1 MKTAFAM
8 GKLNVALVDDHVMLR
23 TGLANLIQDI
33 NGYEVILQSDN
44 GKDFIATIELNKQEP
59 DIILLDVSMP
69 HMDGFETAKWIST
82 NLPLA
87 KILVL
92 SMFDDEKS
100 IIKMIRNGAKGY
112 ILKDSEPHELEV
124 ALNDI
129 AHKGYHY
136 SDLVNGKLIYAV
148 NKLDAQTEK
157 ENQSKL
163 TNREVEFLKLS
174 CSEMTY
180 KEIANL
186 MYLSVRTIEGYRDNL
201 FIKLNLKTR
210 VGLVLYAIKN
220 KLVEL

>member
-1 MKTAFAM
+1 MS
-8 GKLNVALVDDHVMLR
+8 KLSVALVDDHTMLR
-23 TGLANLIQDI
+23 NGLAILVNDLG
-33 NGYEVILQSDN
+33 GYEVVLQSDD
-44 GKDFIATIELNKQEP
+44 GLDFTNNITQQKLSP
-59 DIILLDVSMP
+59 DIVLLDVSMP
-69 HMDGFETAKWIST
+69 HMDGFETAKWITT

-112 ILKDSEPHELEV
+112 ILKDSEPQELEI

-129 AHKGYHY
+129 VNKGYHY
-136 SDLVNGKLIYAV
+136 SDLVNGKLIHAV
-148 NKLDAQTEK
+148 NKLDEQSDE
-157 ENQSKL
+157 ERQSKL
-163 TNREVEFLKLS
+163 TSREIEFLKLS

-180 KEIANL
+180 KEIANI

-201 FIKLNLKTR
+201 FVKLNLKTR

-220 KLVEL
+220 KIFEL

>member
-1 MKTAFAM
+1 MS
-8 GKLNVALVDDHVMLR
+8 KLSVALVDDHIMLR
-23 TGLANLIQDI
+23 TGLANLIEDM
-33 NGYEVILQSDN
+33 NDYEVILQSDN
-44 GKDFIATIELNKQEP
+44 GRDFIDATLSKKYDP
-59 DIILLDVSMP
+59 DIVLLDVSMP

-112 ILKDSEPHELEV
+112 ILKDSEPQELEI

-129 AHKGYHY
+129 VHKGYHY
-136 SDLVNGKLIYAV
+136 SDLVNGKLIHAV
-148 NKLDAQTEK
+148 NKLDEQSDEEK
-157 ENQSKL
+157 RSKF
-163 TNREVEFLKLS
+163 TNREIEFLKLS

-180 KEIANL
+180 KEIANI

-201 FIKLNLKTR
+201 FVKLNLKTR

-220 KLVEL
+220 KIFEV

>member
-1 MKTAFAM
+1 MS
-8 GKLNVALVDDHVMLR
+8 KLSVALVDDHSMLR
-23 TGLANLIQDI
+23 NGLAILVNDLD
-33 NGYEVILQSDN
+33 GYEVVLQCDDGLEFSN
-44 GKDFIATIELNKQEP
+44 TIIQQKLLP

-69 HMDGFETAKWIST
+69 HMDGFETAKWITT

-112 ILKDSEPHELEV
+112 ILKDSEPQELEV

-129 AHKGYHY
+129 VHKGYHY
-136 SDLVNGKLIYAV
+136 SDLVNGKLIHAV
-148 NKLDAQTEK
+148 NKLDQQSDEEK
-157 ENQSKL
+157 QSKL
-163 TNREVEFLKLS
+163 TSREIEFLKLS

-180 KEIANL
+180 KEIANI

-201 FIKLNLKTR
+201 FLKLNLKSR
-210 VGLVLYAIKN
+210 VGLVLYAIKH
-220 KLVEL
+220 KIVEL

>member
-1 MKTAFAM
+1 MSQ
-8 GKLNVALVDDHVMLR
+8 LSVALVDDHSMLR
-23 TGLANLIQDI
+23 NGLAILVNDLD
-33 NGYEVILQSDN
+33 GYEVVLQSDDGLEFTN
-44 GKDFIATIELNKQEP
+44 TIIQQKLSP

-69 HMDGFETAKWIST
+69 QMDGFETAKWIST

-112 ILKDSEPHELEV
+112 ILKDSEPQELEI

-129 AHKGYHY
+129 VHKGYHY
-136 SDLVNGKLIYAV
+136 SDLVNGKLIHAV
-148 NKLDAQTEK
+148 NKLDEQTEAEQK
-157 ENQSKL
+157 SKL
-163 TNREVEFLKLS
+163 TNREIEFLKLS

-180 KEIANL
+180 KEIANI

-220 KLVEL
+220 KIFEL

>member
-1 MKTAFAM
+1 MS
-8 GKLNVALVDDHVMLR
+8 KLTVALVDDHSMLR
-23 TGLANLIQDI
+23 NGLAILVNDLD
-33 NGYEVILQSDN
+33 GYEVVLQSDDGLEFTN
-44 GKDFIATIELNKQEP
+44 NITQQKLSP

-112 ILKDSEPHELEV
+112 ILKDSEPQELEI

-129 AHKGYHY
+129 AYKGYHY
-136 SDLVNGKLIYAV
+136 SDLVNGKLIHAV
-148 NKLDAQTEK
+148 NKLDEQSE
-157 ENQSKL
+157 EERHSKL
-163 TNREVEFLKLS
+163 TGREIEFLKLS

-180 KEIANL
+180 KEIANI

-220 KLVEL
+220 KIFEL